1 MAVFPIREF
10 GDPVLRTPAGH
21 VEDIDDAIRKLMTDM
36 TETMLAAP
44 GVGLA
49 APQIGI
55 SKRVIVWNYE
65 EDRGAL
71 ANPRIVDSSGAE
83 TDDEAC
89 LSLPGLL
96 YPVQRAEWVKIEGVD
111 ADGEEVSREGSGWVA
126 RIFQHEVDHTEGVL
140 FIERL
145 PEELKREAKRQLM
158 DQVMG
163 GGNPVRRKTTL

>member
-10 GDPVLRTPAGH
+10 GDPILRTPAGY
-21 VEDIDDAIRKLMTDM
+21 VENIDDALRKLMSDM
-36 TETMLAAP
+36 TETMLVAP

-55 SKRVIVWNYE
+55 SKRVIVWSYE

-71 ANPRIVDSSGAE
+71 ANPRIADSSGSV

-89 LSLPGLL
+89 LSLPGLV
-96 YPVQRAEWVKIEGVD
+96 YPVQRAEWVRVEGLD
-111 ADGEEVSREGSGWVA
+111 PDGEEVSREAYGWVA
-126 RIFQHEVDHTEGVL
+126 RIFQHEVDHTNGVL

-145 PEELKREAKRQLM
+145 APDLKREAKRQLM

-163 GGNPVRRKTTL
+163 GKNPPARKTTL